1 MVYYLYNI
9 MIGLLCLN
17 PSLTP
22 SLQTYLSEEDFE
34 KVFGM
39 SIHQFRGIPKWKQND
54 LKKKKELF

>member
-1 MVYYLYNI
+1 

-17 PSLTP
+17 SSHPP